1 MTMKKI
7 LMISTGGTIAS
18 EPGPDGLVPKVDG
31 AAMVRMIPEL
41 AGLCS
46 ISCRELLSLDSSNIQ
61 PHHWSAMAR
70 AVADDY
76 DGYDGFVI
84 THGTDTMAYT
94 TSALSWMLQNLG
106 KPVAVTGAQLPIE
119 DPRTDGKTNILN
131 AFRVAASGRAGV
143 YLVFGDKVIRGCCA
157 KKMHTEQFNAFYSV
171 NELPA
176 AEITASGLE
185 WTAAATAAPEGKFQA
200 MPDVDKEVLLI
211 KLVPGSSPAIMDFAL
226 AHGYRAVVIEGFGA
240 GGVPNDENSFLPALE
255 KALKAGMIVVCTS
268 QCVYDGVNLGIYEI
282 GVLAARLGAMSAGKM
297 TTEAVCTKLMWALGN
312 TATSEEAKKIFLE

>member
-41 AGLCS
+41 NGICE

-61 PHHWSAMAR
+61 PHHWSAMAE
-70 AVADDY
+70 AVAADY
-76 DGYDGFVI
+76 DGYDGFVL

-119 DPRTDGKTNILN
+119 DPRTDGKANILN

-157 KKMHTEQFNAFYSV
+157 KKMHTEEFNAFYSV
-171 NELPA
+171 NEPPA
-176 AEITASGLE
+176 ALITEAGVE
-185 WTAAATAAPEGKFQA
+185 WTEQPSAAPQGKFKVISA
-200 MPDVDKEVLLI
+200 IDSRVLMI
-211 KLVPGSSPAIMDFAL
+211 KLIPGSSPAIMDFAL
-226 AHGYRAVVIEGFGA
+226 EHGYRAVVIEGFGA

-255 KALKAGMIVVCTS
+255 KALKAGLLVVCAS
-268 QCVYDGVNLGIYEI
+268 QCVCDGVNLGIYEI
-282 GVLAARLGAMSAGKM
+282 GVLAARLGAISAGKM
-297 TTEAVCTKLMWALGN
+297 TTEAVCTKLMWALGS
-312 TATSEEAKKIFLE
+312 AAASEEAKKIFLE